1 MRRGRR
7 RLRPPNPYAAIPF
20 ATWEQLTEAVPD
32 IADVMVRYVE
42 QVACILRPG
51 SVHNTDLDLRCFAT
65 YLIER
70 HPQVRT
76 VAAIGRPQIEGY
88 KPWLLARPGQNKP

>member
-32 IADVMVRYVE
+32 IVDVMVRYLE
-42 QVACILRPG
+42 QIACILRPG
-51 SVHNTDLDLRCFAT
+51 SVHNTRGARAGVHIAPRCSVTMLFSAC
-65 YLIER
+65 LS
-70 HPQVRT
+70 
-76 VAAIGRPQIEGY
+76 G
-88 KPWLLARPGQNKP
+88 K